1 MASIERLNRAVLLAM
16 LGLTLLTQRGAALFV
31 MSSGFAALYG
41 LTASSR
47 PAHVRESLL
56 GRGAWLVPLIVL
68 LSVYESLGRLIAG
81 TGMPLRDSA
90 VLVVEYAV
98 TRAALPPLADWH
110 FTAVVVDAFSL
121 AYLSYFALPVAL
133 LWSVW
138 RRRGVHAASQVM
150 LTLFVAFY
158 VHYAIYVVM
167 PVVGPIRA
175 IDVTGAV
182 RDRLVAEGGTVT
194 HVMRAM
200 VGAVEG
206 TRQDAFP
213 SAHTSVSLL
222 VAALARRYR
231 LRGRTGF
238 YAITASIIASTVVL
252 GYHYVTDLI
261 AAVPVAVFVWRG
273 MTHRVDDASEFLG
286 GQAGT
291 PPCVITYGIAQRT
304 REIAIRVALGATRQ
318 GVIAFVLKAGLA
330 PVVASIAI
338 GCVIALV
345 AGGSIAPLLFR
356 VSARDPFVFLA
367 VIVALLVVALA
378 ATCLPARAAMR
389 LDPNSVLRTE

>member
-16 LGLTLLTQRGAALFV
+16 LGLTLLTQRGAAFFV
-31 MSSGFAALYG
+31 MSCGFAALYG
-41 LTASSR
+41 LAASSR
-47 PAHVRESLL
+47 LAHVRESVL
-56 GRGAWLVPLIVL
+56 GRGVWLVPLIVL
-68 LSVYESLGRLIAG
+68 LSVYESLGRLIAA
-81 TGMPLRDSA
+81 TGIPLRDSV
-90 VLVVEYAV
+90 VLGVEYAV
-98 TRAALPPLADWH
+98 TGAVLPPLADWH
-110 FTAVVVDAFSL
+110 LPAAVVDAFSL
-121 AYLSYFALPVAL
+121 AYLGYFALPVAL

-138 RRRGVHAASQVM
+138 RRCGVHAASQVL
-150 LTLFVAFY
+150 LTLLVAFY

-213 SAHTSVSLL
+213 SAHTSLSLL

-231 LRGRTGF
+231 LRARMGF

-273 MTHRVDDASEFLG
+273 MTHRGDASEFLR
-286 GQAGT
+286 GQADP
-291 PPCVITYGIAQRT
+291 PPCTSTGRPSTVY
-304 REIAIRVALGATRQ
+304 L
-318 GVIAFVLKAGLA
+318 
-330 PVVASIAI
+330 
-338 GCVIALV
+338 
-345 AGGSIAPLLFR
+345 
-356 VSARDPFVFLA
+356 
-367 VIVALLVVALA
+367 
-378 ATCLPARAAMR
+378 
-389 LDPNSVLRTE
+389 